1 MGSLNPLLGEMLD
14 INDLT
19 ISEIHDKLQ
28 QGEFSCTELVN
39 DSLELIEKFDSQIK
53 AFITITADSALEKAK
68 EVDSKISK
76 RIEIGPLEGIPYSAK
91 DVFCSKGIRTTA
103 GSKILDNFIPPY
115 DATVLKRINESG
127 AILIGKTNC
136 DPFGFGSSTENSGY
150 FTTCNPFDLTRVSG
164 GSSGGSAAATACK
177 MGLFSIAEDTGG
189 SIRQPSSFCN
199 VSGIKVTYGRVSR
212 YGSIAYGSSLDT
224 VGHMANTV
232 EDLALILEKTA
243 GVDDHDATTVPKD
256 VPEYTKEMKKS
267 IASIQIGLP
276 KEYFQ
281 KEGLDKE
288 VKREVMN
295 AVKTFDDLGCHIE
308 EISLPHT
315 KYAIATYY
323 LTAISEVSANLARY
337 DGIRFG
343 YRTKKGADL
352 LDLYEKTRA
361 EGFEDEVKRRIML
374 GTYALSAGYYEA
386 YYKKA
391 MQVRTLL
398 THEFEEAFRR
408 VDVILAPVAP
418 TPPFKIGEHADDP
431 LAMWL
436 EDAFTVTLNP
446 TGCPGLAIPV
456 GFSKS
461 GLPIGIQIIGPQFSE
476 DLLFRLGYHFQ
487 NATEYHTVVPKIL
500 GTN

>member
-1 MGSLNPLLGEMLD
+1 MLEVD
-14 INDLT
+14 ELT
-19 ISEIHDKLQ
+19 ITEIHDKLQ
-28 QGEFSCTELVN
+28 QGEFSCTELVK
-39 DSLELIEKFDSQIK
+39 DSLERIEKFDPQIK
-53 AFITITADSALEKAK
+53 AFIKVTGDSALEQAK
-68 EVDSKISK
+68 KVDSKIAK
-76 RIEIGPLEGIPYSAK
+76 KFELRPLEGIPYSAK
-91 DVFCSKGIRTTA
+91 DVFCTKGIRTTA
-103 GSKILDNFIPPY
+103 GSKILENFVPPY
-115 DATVLKRINESG
+115 DATVIKRINEAG

-150 FTTCNPFDLTRVSG
+150 FITHNPFDLKRVPG
-164 GSSGGSAAATACK
+164 GSSGGSAAATASR

-224 VGHMANTV
+224 IGHMAGTV

-243 GVDDHDATTVPKD
+243 GVDEHDATTVPRE
-256 VPEYTKEMKKS
+256 VSEYTKEMKKS
-267 IASIQIGLP
+267 PASIQIGLP

-281 KEGLDKE
+281 KEGLDRE
-288 VKREVMN
+288 VKKNVMN
-295 AVKTFDDLGCHIE
+295 AVETFDNLGCHIE

-315 KYAIATYY
+315 EYAIAAYY

-343 YRTKKGADL
+343 YRTGDPKDL
-352 LDLYEKTRA
+352 VELYEKTRA
-361 EGFEDEVKRRIML
+361 EGFEDEVKRRVML

-391 MQVRTLL
+391 MQVRTILKR
-398 THEFEEAFRR
+398 EFEDAFKR

-418 TPPFKIGEHADDP
+418 TPPFKIGEHSDDP

-446 TGCPGLAIPV
+446 TGCPGLAIPA

-461 GLPIGIQIIGPQFSE
+461 GLPIGMQIIGPQFSE

-487 NATEYHTVVPKIL
+487 NATDYHTVSPKMIRS
-500 GTN
+500 N

>member
-1 MGSLNPLLGEMLD
+1 MLNVD
-14 INDLT
+14 DLT
-19 ISEIHDKLQ
+19 INEIHEKLQ
-28 QGEFSCTELVN
+28 RGEFSCTELVR
-39 DSLELIEKFDSQIK
+39 DLLERIDKFDKKIK
-53 AFITITADSALEKAK
+53 AFITVTDTKALKQAEK
-68 EVDSKISK
+68 VDSKIAK
-76 RIEIGPLEGIPYSAK
+76 RITLKPLEGIPYSAK
-91 DVFCSKGIRTTA
+91 DVFCTKGIQTTA
-103 GSKILDNFIPPY
+103 GSKILKGFIPPY
-115 DATVLKRINESG
+115 DATVIKGVNDAG

-150 FTTCNPFDLTRVSG
+150 FTTHNPYDLGRVPG
-164 GSSGGSAAATACK
+164 GSSGGSAAAVSSG
-177 MGLFSIAEDTGG
+177 MGIFSIAEDTGG

-199 VSGIKVTYGRVSR
+199 VTGIKVTYGRVSR

-224 VGHMANTV
+224 VGHMGRSV
-232 EDLALILEKTA
+232 EDVALILQGTA
-243 GVDDHDATTVPKD
+243 GIDPSDATTVPAD
-256 VPEYTKEMKKS
+256 VPQYSERMKES
-267 IASIQIGLP
+267 IASLQIGLP
-276 KEYFQ
+276 KEFFP
-281 KEGLDKE
+281 KGGIEKE
-288 VKREVMN
+288 VERTIRDAAKEFEN
-295 AVKTFDDLGCHIE
+295 LGCHIE

-315 KYAIATYY
+315 QYAIAAYY

-343 YRTKKGADL
+343 YKTKEPKDL
-352 LDLYEKTRA
+352 QEIYEKTRA

-391 MQVRTLL
+391 MQVRTILKR
-398 THEFEEAFRR
+398 EMEEAFKR

-418 TPPFKIGEHADDP
+418 TPPFKIGSHSGDP

-446 TGCPGLAIPV
+446 TGCPGLALPA

-461 GLPIGIQIIGPQFSE
+461 GLPIGTQLIGPQFSE

-487 NATEYHTVVPKIL
+487 QATDYHTRRPSL
-500 GTN
+500 

>member
-1 MGSLNPLLGEMLD
+1 MLEID
-14 INDLT
+14 DLT
-19 ISEIHDKLQ
+19 ISEVHDKLQ
-28 QGEFSCTELVN
+28 LGEFSCTELVS
-39 DSLELIEKFDSQIK
+39 DSLERIEKFDQKTK
-53 AFITITADSALEKAK
+53 AFLTVTSDWAFEQAK
-68 EVDSKISK
+68 KVDSKIAK
-76 RIEIGPLEGIPYSAK
+76 RIELKPLEGIPYSAK
-91 DVFCSKGIRTTA
+91 DVFCTKEIRTTA

-115 DATVLKRINESG
+115 DATVIKRANEAG

-136 DPFGFGSSTENSGY
+136 DAFGFGSSTENSGY
-150 FTTCNPFDLTRVSG
+150 FITHNPYDVERVPG
-164 GSSGGSAAATACK
+164 GSSGGSAAAVACK

-232 EDLALILEKTA
+232 EDLAVILEKTA
-243 GVDDHDATTVPKD
+243 GVDDYDATAVPKGI
-256 VPEYTKEMKKS
+256 PMYLKEMKQS
-267 IASIQIGLP
+267 IASVQIGLP

-281 KEGLDKE
+281 KKGLDKE
-288 VKREVMN
+288 VKQVVMS
-295 AVKTFDDLGCHIE
+295 AAETFDNLGCHIE

-315 KYAIATYY
+315 EYAIAAYY

-343 YRTKKGADL
+343 YRTRSARDL
-352 LDLYEKTRA
+352 IDLYEKTRA

-374 GTYALSAGYYEA
+374 GTYALSAGYYDA

-391 MQVRTLL
+391 MQIRSVLKR
-398 THEFEEAFRR
+398 EFEDAFKR

-418 TPPFKIGEHADDP
+418 TPPFKIGEHIDDP

-446 TGCPGLAIPV
+446 TGCPGLALPA
-456 GFSKS
+456 GFTKS
-461 GLPIGIQIIGPQFSE
+461 GLPIGMQIIGPQFSE

-487 NATEYHTVVPKIL
+487 NATEYHMVVPKIT
-500 GTN
+500 G

>member
-1 MGSLNPLLGEMLD
+1 MLD

-19 ISEIHDKLQ
+19 ISEVHDKLQ
-28 QGEFSCTELVN
+28 RKEFSCTELVK
-39 DSLELIEKFDSQIK
+39 DSLDRINKYDSKVK
-53 AFITITADSALEKAK
+53 AFITITEDFALKQAEI
-68 EVDSKISK
+68 VDSKIAK
-76 RIEIGPLEGIPYSAK
+76 RIELKPLEGIPYSVK
-91 DVFCSKGIRTTA
+91 DVFCTEDIRTTA
-103 GSKILDNFIPPY
+103 GSKIFDNFIPPY
-115 DATVLKRINESG
+115 DATVIKRMREAG

-150 FTTCNPFDLTRVSG
+150 FTTHNPYDLKRVPG
-164 GSSGGSAAATACK
+164 GSSGGSAAAVTSG

-224 VGHMANTV
+224 VGHIAKTV
-232 EDLALILEKTA
+232 EDLAAILEKTA
-243 GVDDHDATTVPKD
+243 GVDEYDATTVPND
-256 VPEYTKEMKKS
+256 VPQYTKKMKES
-267 IASIQIGLP
+267 IASLQIGLP
-276 KEYFQ
+276 KEYFP
-281 KEGLDKE
+281 KGGIDKDVE
-288 VKREVMN
+288 STIRKAAE
-295 AVKTFDDLGCHIE
+295 TFDDLGCHIE

-315 KYAIATYY
+315 EYAIATYY

-343 YRTKKGADL
+343 YRTGKAKDL
-352 LDLYEKTRA
+352 KDLYEKTRA

-374 GTYALSAGYYEA
+374 GTYALSAGYIDA

-398 THEFEEAFRR
+398 KREFDEAFKR

-418 TPPFKIGEHADDP
+418 TPPFKIGEHTDDP

-446 TGCPGLAIPV
+446 TGCPGLAIPA

-461 GLPIGIQIIGPQFSE
+461 GLPIGMQLIGPQFSE
-476 DLLFRLGYHFQ
+476 DLLFKLGYHFQ
-487 NATEYHTVVPKIL
+487 NATDFHERRPEII
-500 GTN
+500 NQIRSDN